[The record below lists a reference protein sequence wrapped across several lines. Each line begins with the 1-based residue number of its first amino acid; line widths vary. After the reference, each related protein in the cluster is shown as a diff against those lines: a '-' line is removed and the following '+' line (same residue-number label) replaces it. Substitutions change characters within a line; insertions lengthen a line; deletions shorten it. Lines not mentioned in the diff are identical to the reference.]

1 MKKKLFFAA
10 ILLSLSSMVFSQQ
23 SPKELLIQ
31 KWKFIGTEEFGVVK
45 LDSLAKNDWLLLKT
59 DGTYEWMKAGKTISG
74 TWSFNEAAKIISFSS
89 STKKNLNYNL
99 KKVNATDLTLEYQ
112 TPDLVRTK
120 YRYHVVTE

>member
-1 MKKKLFFAA
+1 MKKIIFSIA
-10 ILLSLSSMVFSQQ
+10 IVLSIASTVFCQQ
-23 SPKELLIQ
+23 TQKELLTQ
-31 KWKFIGTEEFGVVK
+31 KWKYIGTEEFGVVK
-45 LDSLAKNDWLLLKT
+45 LDSLAKNDWLLLNT
-59 DGTYEWMKAGKTISG
+59 DGTYEWMKAGKSISG
-74 TWSFNEAAKIISFSS
+74 TWSFNETAKIISFTS